1 MKKIKNIVTKGTLLY
16 ALLLIIAGIGAY
28 LIFRPT
34 INKAAFEPVN
44 KTQYQGKTVA
54 DYFVEHLRMT
64 PDEAKK
70 AEEKGVSFYVTDN
83 MTLDALVSN
92 LHYYGLVKDEEAFR
106 YALEHSDDTHPATSP
121 KALKIGKNDID
132 RGFYGFSTTMS
143 AWEIAQI
150 LVNYPQA
157 IKEDYGYMFMPGAPM
172 KDAPQVR
179 PEK

>member
-1 MKKIKNIVTKGTLLY
+1 MKKLKNILTKGTLLY
-16 ALLLIIAGIGAY
+16 LLLLIIVGVGAY
-28 LIFRPT
+28 YIFRPT
-34 INKAAFEPVN
+34 ISKEAFEPVN
-44 KTQYQGKTVA
+44 KTQYQGKIVS
-54 DYFVEHLRMT
+54 DYFVDRLRMT
-64 PDEAKK
+64 QEEAEK
-70 AEEKGVSFYVTDN
+70 AASKGVSFYVTDN

-132 RGFYGFSTTMS
+132 RGFYGFGITMN

-150 LVNYPQA
+150 LVNYPQE
-157 IKEDYGYMFMPGAPM
+157 IKEDYGYMFMPGAPI